1 MQNAQKVE
9 GESVKYEGGHQED
22 GPNIPKGE
30 ESDESALDDG
40 ASYCFNEPRSAEQ
53 IAISNLGE
61 EEEEVPDKEVNSVC
75 I

>member
-1 MQNAQKVE
+1 MRNAQKVE
-9 GESVKYEGGHQED
+9 GDSAKCDGGHQED
-22 GPNIPKGE
+22 GPHIPKGE

-40 ASYCFNEPRSAEQ
+40 ASYCFNEPRSSEQ

-61 EEEEVPDKEVNSVC
+61 EEEEVPDKEVNSAR